1 MLSLAPAE
9 AGEQETKMENRN
21 WVALTDADGQPTWIN
36 MSTVQQMYQE
46 EGLTVLVFGMVFGPS
61 GNTAAAY
68 VREQPQDILSKLFRT
83 AKAPGAWTIPP
94 NRPSLQLAQHAPEVG
109 RNS

>member
-1 MLSLAPAE
+1 MIPLLNCGRDAVAETELAPAE

-61 GNTAAAY
+61 GNTAAVY

-83 AKAPGAWTIPP
+83 A
-94 NRPSLQLAQHAPEVG
+94 
-109 RNS
+109 